1 MDSKADIGSC
11 PICGERKPENSSICQ
26 SCEIAFGRAE
36 EPPPGSQEMDLSR
49 YRGKMFPWEPCEL
62 PPALISGRR
71 LALLLC
77 CSLVLIIVMLAL
89 LRTPLPTCWE
99 VG

>member
-1 MDSKADIGSC
+1 MDSQADIRSC
-11 PICGERKPENSSICQ
+11 PICGERKPEDSSICQ
-26 SCEIAFGRAE
+26 SCEIAFGGVE
-36 EPPPGSQEMDLSR
+36 ERPLGGQEVDLSR

-71 LALLLC
+71 TALILC
-77 CSLVLIIVMLAL
+77 CTLVLIIVMLAL

>member
-1 MDSKADIGSC
+1 MHSKAVISSC
-11 PICGERKPENSSICQ
+11 PICGERKTEDSSICPA
-26 SCEIAFGRAE
+26 CEIAFGRVE
-36 EPPPGSQEMDLSR
+36 EPPLAGEEIDLSR
-49 YRGKMFPWEPCEL
+49 YRGKMFPWEPSEL
-62 PPALISGRR
+62 PPALISGRG
-71 LALLLC
+71 LALILC